1 MERQNLPRLPGQL
14 HTPTQSF
21 SESGTGAGG
30 AATPDLAGAARVA
43 AFNDK
48 KFKEEYEYT
57 KSKLSD
63 QKFDIRDYPDP
74 LLPRNPQQETFLPKG
89 VTTEIE
95 QHLIELVQDIKQRM
109 AT

>member
-21 SESGTGAGG
+21 SESGAGSS
-30 AATPDLAGAARVA
+30 ATPDLSGAARVA

-48 KFKEEYEYT
+48 KFKEEYDYM

-63 QKFDIRDYPDP
+63 QKFDIRMSSPR
-74 LLPRNPQQETFLPKG
+74 LL
-89 VTTEIE
+89 
-95 QHLIELVQDIKQRM
+95 LVS
-109 AT
+109 